1 MSLTAGEFT
10 ADQYVKKVGKKGGLG
25 GLGLI
30 IFFFV
35 MIILFAKGRN
45 QYHSIGSSPGFWG
58 SLLLMNMLGGSR
70 GGSWND
76 FSGGRGDFG
85 GGSSG
90 GGFGGFGGG
99 SFGGGGAGGSW

>member
-1 MSLTAGEFT
+1 
-10 ADQYVKKVGKKGGLG
+10 KGGLA
-25 GLGLI
+25 GLGFI

-35 MIILFAKGRN
+35 MIILFTRGRN

-58 SLLLMNMLGGSR
+58 SLFLMNMLGGSR

-85 GGSSG
+85 GG
-90 GGFGGFGGG
+90 FT
-99 SFGGGGAGGSW
+99 